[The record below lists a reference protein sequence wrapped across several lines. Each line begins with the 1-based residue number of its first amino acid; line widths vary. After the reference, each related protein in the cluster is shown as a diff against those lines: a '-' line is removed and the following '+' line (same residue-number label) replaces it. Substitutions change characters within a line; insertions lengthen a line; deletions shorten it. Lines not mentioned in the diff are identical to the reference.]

1 MTLTGIDQNSVE
13 ASHTP
18 NLLRQVSRLL
28 GSLPPISPLLKGRMT
43 ALSGGGGD
51 PWAALTDSSNLQEDL
66 FGGK

>member
-18 NLLRQVSRLL
+18 NLLRQASRLL

-43 ALSGGGGD
+43 VLSGGRRETLGQ
-51 PWAALTDSSNLQEDL
+51 P
-66 FGGK
+66 